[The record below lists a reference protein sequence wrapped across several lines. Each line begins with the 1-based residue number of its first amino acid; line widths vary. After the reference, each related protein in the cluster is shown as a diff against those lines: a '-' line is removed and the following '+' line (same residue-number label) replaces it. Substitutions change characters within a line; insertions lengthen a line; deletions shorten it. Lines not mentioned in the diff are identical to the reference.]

1 VSGTL
6 TVLAGGL
13 VVLVALFLTGLPVYL
28 CFVMLIGASVIVIFG
43 EAGFGMISNSIF
55 AVGTTEALTT
65 VPLYV
70 LMGEILMRSG
80 SIDVLFASIDK
91 LVGGV
96 RGRQYHMT
104 LTLSAILGAPAGSG
118 IAVAAM
124 LGRSVMPPMVRRGY
138 DPGLTAG
145 VMMGGALLAP
155 IIPPS
160 VLAIIIGTL
169 ADVSIADLLI
179 AGILP
184 GIVLTLLYVGIVIYK
199 VWRNPALAPQET
211 YVRPSAREKLVAL
224 AKMVP
229 FSLIIFVSVGL
240 IIVDFATASEAA
252 ALGTLAA
259 LIESFYHRRM
269 GLRDYLQAAGDSA
282 VLSAVILIIMASAIL
297 FGQVLAFTGGIQELG
312 NAVGQLKENRWLIF
326 VLLMLLPFVLC
337 MFVDQIGLMMVLI
350 PIYDPLIKT
359 LDFDPVWFWMQFLI
373 NMVVGAITP
382 PFGYI
387 IFALKAAVPGISL
400 PQLYR
405 PAWLFVGATVA
416 GMALFTLF
424 PQIITALPKLMK

>member
-1 VSGTL
+1 MSTL
-6 TVLAGGL
+6 AVLSLGL
-13 VVLVALFLTGLPVYL
+13 VALVALFLTGLPVYL
-28 CFVMLIGASVIVIFG
+28 CFILLIGASVVVLFG
-43 EAGFGMISNSIF
+43 EAGFGMIANSIF
-55 AVGTTEALTT
+55 AVTTTEALTT

-80 SIDVLFASIDK
+80 SIDVLFSAIDK

-124 LGRSVMPPMVRRGY
+124 LGRAVMPPMVKRGY
-138 DPGLTAG
+138 DPALTAG

-169 ADVSIADLLI
+169 ANVSIADLLI
-179 AGILP
+179 AGIIP
-184 GIVLTLLYVGIVIYK
+184 GIVLTVIYVGIVAFK
-199 VWRNPALAPQET
+199 VWLNPALAPQES
-211 YVRPSAREKLVAL
+211 YEPPSRREKLAAL
-224 AKMVP
+224 AQMIP
-229 FSLIIFVSVGL
+229 FSLIIFVAVGL
-240 IIVDFATASEAA
+240 IMVDFATASEAA

-259 LIESFYHRRM
+259 LIESFYHRKM
-269 GLRDYLQAAGDSA
+269 GLKDYLQAAGDSA
-282 VLSAVILIIMASAIL
+282 VLSAVILVIMASAIL
-297 FGQVLAFTGGIQELG
+297 FGQVLAFTGAVQELAG
-312 NAVGQLKENRWLIF
+312 AIAALKENRWLIF
-326 VLLMLLPFVLC
+326 LLMMLLPFVLC

-350 PIYDPLIKT
+350 PIYDPLIKE
-359 LDFDPVWFWMQFLI
+359 LNFDPVWFWMQFLI

-387 IFALKAAVPGISL
+387 IFALKAAVPEMTL
-400 PQLYR
+400 AQLYR
-405 PAWLFVGATVA
+405 PAWMFVWATVA
-416 GMALFTLF
+416 AMALFTLF
-424 PQIITALPKLMK
+424 PEIITILPQLTK